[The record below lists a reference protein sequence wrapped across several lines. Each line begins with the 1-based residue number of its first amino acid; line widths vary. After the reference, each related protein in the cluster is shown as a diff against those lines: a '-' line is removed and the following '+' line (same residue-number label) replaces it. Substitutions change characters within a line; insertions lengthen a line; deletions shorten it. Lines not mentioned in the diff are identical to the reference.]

1 MNGIVE
7 LLSLDNIEITEH
19 NRKYSGNEL
28 ISASDVE
35 LDSGINRR
43 YIRKNK
49 KSFSLSFS
57 YLPSLSSKTID
68 LRGARDYL
76 KSIANKQGKVEV
88 SIVLGP
94 HEPIQEY
101 DAYVTSYSETLLKR
115 DVANECAY
123 YDVTISL
130 EES

>member
-7 LLSLDNIEITEH
+7 LLSLDGTEITEH

-35 LDSGINRR
+35 LDSGVNRR

-49 KSFSLSFS
+49 KSCSLSFS
-57 YLPSLSSKTID
+57 YLPSLSAKTID
-68 LRGARDYL
+68 DRGARDYL

-88 SIVLGP
+88 SIILGP
-94 HEPIQEY
+94 HEPLQVY

-115 DVANECAY
+115 DVANECSY

-130 EES
+130 EEA